1 MLNTVRQEV
10 KNMAKGKMPD
20 YVASTVVND
29 KESGKD
35 RWTGIGV
42 GFKNQDSITV
52 LVDAV
57 PVNGKIILRP
67 PKKKET

>member
-1 MLNTVRQEV
+1 
-10 KNMAKGKMPD
+10 MAKGKMPD

-35 RWTGIGV
+35 RWTQIGV
-42 GFKNQDSITV
+42 AFKNQDSITV

-57 PVNGKIILRP
+57 PVNGKVILRQ

>member
-1 MLNTVRQEV
+1 
-10 KNMAKGKMPD
+10 MAKGKMPD
-20 YVASTVVND
+20 YVASTVVSD

-42 GFKNQDSITV
+42 AFKNQDSITV